1 MEPFVLNLN
10 VNFYSDDTR
19 PEEAKCTYSSGLSG
33 LIHGMDFKEKSAE
46 VNTKSTGFSTARG
59 SALPHLSDAA
69 AVKNAQ
75 KLFGEDFMG
84 TLSIR
89 SSIWDTLLD
98 RSYFAT

>member
-1 MEPFVLNLN
+1 MLNLN

-89 SSIWDTLLD
+89 SSIWDTLID
-98 RSYFAT
+98 QSYFAT

>member
-1 MEPFVLNLN
+1 MLNLN

-19 PEEAKCTYSSGLSG
+19 PDEEAKCTYSSGLSG

-89 SSIWDTLLD
+89 SSI
-98 RSYFAT
+98 